1 MPYTF
6 TTYIP
11 GFKEAPISIKFET
24 AEYSMDSTRLPDTS
38 KIAMLF
44 TSPGLEIFK
53 LKLDVNGFGFN
64 CTWNFGSSADA
75 MPVIIR
81 EFAKLVTVH
90 SWLLLLLFSPLA

>member
-1 MPYTF
+1 
-6 TTYIP
+6 
-11 GFKEAPISIKFET
+11 
-24 AEYSMDSTRLPDTS
+24 MDSTRLPDTS